1 MVAANIPEPQ
11 HEHGGNSS
19 SSEGE
24 EEMKTKRMT
33 SSAGVNNKN
42 NNKNSTPST
51 TTILTSSMTT
61 EKHENGNGCEER
73 RFVWFQKEEEQK
85 LRAEATSTRQ
95 FEYMGASS
103 NALPA
108 SSRLD
113 SKDFKDKVRAGA
125 GAKGRTG
132 STDFTRGKNAFVRP
146 CTVGWKSQNQ
156 PLMRGGGPRTPR
168 QKG

>member
-1 MVAANIPEPQ
+1 MVAANIPEP
-11 HEHGGNSS
+11 HNEHGGS

-24 EEMKTKRMT
+24 EEMKTKT
-33 SSAGVNNKN
+33 TTSAAAAAAAVANNNNAKSSATN
-42 NNKNSTPST
+42 
-51 TTILTSSMTT
+51 ILTSSITT
-61 EKHENGNGCEER
+61 EKHENGKSCEER

-85 LRAEATSTRQ
+85 LRAEATSSRQ
-95 FEYMGASS
+95 FEYTGAAQNS
-103 NALPA
+103 LPA

-156 PLMRGGGPRTPR
+156 PLMKGGGPRTPR

>member
-1 MVAANIPEPQ
+1 MVAANIQEPH
-11 HEHGGNSS
+11 HEHGGNGS

-24 EEMKTKRMT
+24 EEMKTKTNNSAST
-33 SSAGVNNKN
+33 SSTTAK
-42 NNKNSTPST
+42 

-61 EKHENGNGCEER
+61 EKHENGNNSCEER

-85 LRAEATSTRQ
+85 LRAEATGTKQ
-95 FEYMGASS
+95 FEYKGTT

-156 PLMRGGGPRTPR
+156 PLMKGGGPRTPR

>member
-1 MVAANIPEPQ
+1 MVAANIPEPH

-24 EEMKTKRMT
+24 EEMKTKTTT
-33 SSAGVNNKN
+33 SSATAPNTVKAA
-42 NNKNSTPST
+42 
-51 TTILTSSMTT
+51 TILTSSMTT
-61 EKHENGNGCEER
+61 EKHENGNSCDER

-95 FEYMGASS
+95 FEYMGTS

-156 PLMRGGGPRTPR
+156 PLMKGGGPRTPR

>member
-1 MVAANIPEPQ
+1 MVAANIQEPH
-11 HEHGGNSS
+11 HEHGS

-24 EEMKTKRMT
+24 EEMKTKT
-33 SSAGVNNKN
+33 SNSAN
-42 NNKNSTPST
+42 TST

-61 EKHENGNGCEER
+61 EKHENGKSCEER

-85 LRAEATSTRQ
+85 LRAEATWGTKQ
-95 FEYMGASS
+95 FEYQGTT

-156 PLMRGGGPRTPR
+156 PLMKGGGPRTPR

>member
-1 MVAANIPEPQ
+1 MVAPSRTECRGDDN
-11 HEHGGNSS
+11 HSS
-19 SSEGE
+19 SGSENE
-24 EEMKTKRMT
+24 SELNTPKTTTRT
-33 SSAGVNNKN
+33 SSSNLNTV
-42 NNKNSTPST
+42 TML
-51 TTILTSSMTT
+51 ISSLDESGTNAQSDEDLNANYCT
-61 EKHENGNGCEER
+61 ER

-85 LRAEATSTRQ
+85 LRSDATNVPHY
-95 FEYMGASS
+95 EYTSS
-103 NALPA
+103 SSALPA

-113 SKDFKDKVRAGA
+113 SKDFKDKVRAGG

-156 PLMRGGGPRTPR
+156 PLMKGGGNRTPR

>member
-1 MVAANIPEPQ
+1 MVAANMKEP
-11 HEHGGNSS
+11 HHNNEHGGNSS

-24 EEMKTKRMT
+24 EEMKTK
-33 SSAGVNNKN
+33 
-42 NNKNSTPST
+42 T
-51 TTILTSSMTT
+51 TTSYTSIDTANVNVNETTIFTSSMTT
-61 EKHENGNGCEER
+61 ETHEDGNSCDER

-85 LRAEATSTRQ
+85 LRAEATGTRQ
-95 FEYMGASS
+95 FEYTGTAFGS
-103 NALPA
+103 NSLPA

-125 GAKGRTG
+125 GAKGKTG

-156 PLMRGGGPRTPR
+156 PLMKGGGNRTPR

>member
-1 MVAANIPEPQ
+1 V
-11 HEHGGNSS
+11 
-19 SSEGE
+19 
-24 EEMKTKRMT
+24 
-33 SSAGVNNKN
+33 
-42 NNKNSTPST
+42 
-51 TTILTSSMTT
+51 LTSSITT
-61 EKHENGNGCEER
+61 ETLNGNNCDER

-85 LRAEATSTRQ
+85 LRAEATTKKDY
-95 FEYMGASS
+95 EYTTNHNASYHT
-103 NALPA
+103 LPA
-108 SSRLD
+108 SSKLD

-156 PLMRGGGPRTPR
+156 PLMKGGGPRTPR

>member
-1 MVAANIPEPQ
+1 MVAANTVEP
-11 HEHGGNSS
+11 HNEHGGS

-24 EEMKTKRMT
+24 EEMKTKTFT
-33 SSAGVNNKN
+33 SATSDTGSDDKTA
-42 NNKNSTPST
+42 TT
-51 TTILTSSMTT
+51 TTIFTSSMTT
-61 EKHENGNGCEER
+61 EQHENGMSGEER
-73 RFVWFQKEEEQK
+73 RFVWFQNEEEQK
-85 LRAEATSTRQ
+85 LRADATHTRQ
-95 FEYMGASS
+95 FEYTGGAQ
-103 NALPA
+103 NAVPA

-125 GAKGRTG
+125 GAKGKTG

-156 PLMRGGGPRTPR
+156 PLMKGGGGRTPR

>member
-1 MVAANIPEPQ
+1 MVAANTMEP
-11 HEHGGNSS
+11 HNEHGGS

-24 EEMKTKRMT
+24 EEMKTKTFT
-33 SSAGVNNKN
+33 SA
-42 NNKNSTPST
+42 TAT
-51 TTILTSSMTT
+51 TTTAGSDRGTMFTSSMTT
-61 EKHENGNGCEER
+61 ERHENGKSCEER

-85 LRAEATSTRQ
+85 LRADATHTRQ
-95 FEYMGASS
+95 FEYSGGAHA

-156 PLMRGGGPRTPR
+156 PLMKGGGNRTPR